1 MKNDGIWTKIALGAA
16 AGLAGTLVI
25 QGLQTANQKWAPK
38 AQAPIR
44 MHPGKFMIDKVKN
57 VLPESAAN
65 SISPGVEKTL
75 MNLLPVGYGSTGAAL
90 YTALRSDPHVVLD
103 GAALGAAVWAAGYLG
118 WLPAFGLMPP
128 VKEHT
133 PAQIASSVGQHVLY
147 GIATVAAFKKLKSTL
162 A

>member
-1 MKNDGIWTKIALGAA
+1 
-16 AGLAGTLVI
+16 
-25 QGLQTANQKWAPK
+25 
-38 AQAPIR
+38 
-44 MHPGKFMIDKVKN
+44 
-57 VLPESAAN
+57 
-65 SISPGVEKTL
+65 